1 MLPALEHLR
10 LVDVCC
16 QQPLRSA
23 SLRKLSLAFTDS
35 SDQPRHAAP
44 VEHSSGPGASQQGG
58 RIRQQYDL
66 PRPDFDGCPNLRS
79 LSVLGGVLPGVILD
93 AWRPSLA
100 HVTSL
105 EVRDNAGDLGKLCC
119 GDAEEGRAHRD
130 LDIQGADRVGRV
142 AVVRVDRGG
151 RSLRCRRT
159 RHQVNLCTC
168 RSARPQRMRGR
179 AVWGWQTCWRR
190 WPHTRTCWWCDCMR
204 STATSGCRTWPGSS
218 TWTCCCLPASS
229 EACRTAGSWR
239 ARHPQR
245 KVRLVAAVLTL
256 QTAPGVEHAQA
267 ALLYTHRTFSIS
279 TQNRKPSPDAV
290 PCYCN
295 LARWRMKV
303 GQVCNIG

>member
-151 RSLRCRRT
+151 SQLALPQDTAPSQSL
-159 RHQVNLCTC
+159 HLQV
-168 RSARPQRMRGR
+168 
-179 AVWGWQTCWRR
+179 
-190 WPHTRTCWWCDCMR
+190 
-204 STATSGCRTWPGSS
+204 STATENEREGSLGLADLLEAVATHKNLLVVRLHAIHCHVRLPDLARFQHLDLLLLACQLGGLQNSRILESPTSS
-218 TWTCCCLPASS
+218 T
-229 EACRTAGSWR
+229 EGQACRSSADIADCTRS
-239 ARHPQR
+239 
-245 KVRLVAAVLTL
+245 
-256 QTAPGVEHAQA
+256 
-267 ALLYTHRTFSIS
+267 
-279 TQNRKPSPDAV
+279 
-290 PCYCN
+290 
-295 LARWRMKV
+295 
-303 GQVCNIG
+303 